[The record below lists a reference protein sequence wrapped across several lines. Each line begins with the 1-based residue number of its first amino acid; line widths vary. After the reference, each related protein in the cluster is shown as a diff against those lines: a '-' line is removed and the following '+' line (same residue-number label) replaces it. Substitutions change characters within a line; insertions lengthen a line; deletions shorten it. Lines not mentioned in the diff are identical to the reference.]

1 VIDMDT
7 TRLTDPISDRLPAAG
22 AIAST
27 VVDATTGLADQIGD
41 QIDDLDIGST
51 LRRTRNAVA
60 GFVPWLPGPTRR
72 SRWTK
77 HPWLVAGVA
86 ALVVVAVVAVLQR
99 RTAGRHEA
107 EPVRDDWSTP
117 GPNGSTPQQ
126 DAPRRAEEPADTNA

>member
-7 TRLTDPISDRLPAAG
+7 TRLTDPISDRLPSAG

-27 VVDATTGLADQIGD
+27 VVDATTGLAD

-60 GFVPWLPGPTRR
+60 GAVPWLPGPTRR

-77 HPWLVAGVA
+77 HPWLVAAVA
-86 ALVVVAVVAVLQR
+86 TLVVVAVVAVLRR
-99 RTAGRHEA
+99 RTADRHEA

-126 DAPRRAEEPADTNA
+126 DVPRRAEEPADTNA